1 MNKAIIIGRLTA
13 DPEVRQNESM
23 VIARYTLAV
32 DRTYKKDGEQTA
44 DFLPCVA
51 FGKRGEF
58 AEKWL
63 HKGMKI
69 AVTGRIQTGSYTNK
83 DGFKVRTYDIIVDEQ
98 EFAESKQASQRASDQ
113 AEPQADG
120 FVPIDDDLPF
130 R

>member
-1 MNKAIIIGRLTA
+1 MNKAIIIGRLTSE
-13 DPEVRQNESM
+13 PEVRQSETT
-23 VIARYTLAV
+23 VVARYTLAV
-32 DRTYKKDGEQTA
+32 DRGYKKDGEQTA

-69 AVTGRIQTGSYTNK
+69 AVTGRIQTGSYINK

-98 EFAESKQASQRASDQ
+98 EFAESKQASQPTQ
-113 AEPQADG
+113 AGPQADD
-120 FVPIDDDLPF
+120 FVSADDDLPF

>member
-32 DRTYKKDGEQTA
+32 DRAYKKDGEQTA

-83 DGFKVRTYDIIVDEQ
+83 DGFKVRTYDIIVEEQ
-98 EFAESKQASQRASDQ
+98 EFAESKQASQPMNVP
-113 AEPQADG
+113 PQADG
-120 FVPIDDDLPF
+120 FMPVDDDLPF